1 MAHRHCDEI
10 GKSSKTQKKG
20 RKQKNVKK
28 NAIKICRAFLVRFI
42 IIFLPFFFIPFLFFF
57 SFFLSVFFFSIATK
71 GTKLN
76 EVNRF
81 AKKSS
86 RLRYSLYSSR
96 VSIYVRNA
104 PSGIGSIRHC
114 SPTMSDQKMNLFSEL
129 LFTCLFVYLSVC
141 VSHPLFRRFISRFAR
156 YIFLSLSLAGT
167 FPFTIFN
174 SL

>member
-28 NAIKICRAFLVRFI
+28 NAIKICRAWTFLVRFI
-42 IIFLPFFFIPFLFFF
+42 IIFLPFFFYSFLFFF

-114 SPTMSDQKMNLFSEL
+114 SPTMSD
-129 LFTCLFVYLSVC
+129 
-141 VSHPLFRRFISRFAR
+141 
-156 YIFLSLSLAGT
+156 
-167 FPFTIFN
+167 
-174 SL
+174 

>member
-28 NAIKICRAFLVRFI
+28 KRDKNLPCVDVSRSVYYYFSSIFFLFLFI
-42 IIFLPFFFIPFLFFF
+42 LFFFF
-57 SFFLSVFFFSIATK
+57 SFCFFFSIATK

-114 SPTMSDQKMNLFSEL
+114 SPTMSD
-129 LFTCLFVYLSVC
+129 
-141 VSHPLFRRFISRFAR
+141 
-156 YIFLSLSLAGT
+156 
-167 FPFTIFN
+167 
-174 SL
+174 